1 MTIKQ
6 LSVFVENKK
15 GKLVEIMQELA
26 AHGIDIRAL
35 SLADT
40 TDYGILRLIVN
51 DTDKAVAALQTANC
65 VVSVNE
71 VLGVA
76 VSDTPGSFA
85 AAVQALADNGVNL
98 EYVYAFITP
107 QKGYAYVVMRVT
119 DNEAATAILQ
129 KAGVKVLSDEELHRL
144 FQ

>member
-1 MTIKQ
+1 MSIKQ

-15 GKLVEIMQELA
+15 GKLVEIMQSLA
-26 AHGIDIRAL
+26 ANGIDIRAL

-40 TDYGILRLIVN
+40 TDYGILRMIVN
-51 DTDKAVAALQTANC
+51 DTEKAVVALKAADC
-65 VVSVNE
+65 VVSITE

-85 AAVQALADNGVNL
+85 AAVQSLADSGVNL

-119 DNEAATAILQ
+119 DNDAATAILQ
-129 KAGVKVLSDEELHRL
+129 NAGVKVLDDEELHRL
-144 FQ
+144 FK

>member
-15 GKLVEIMQELA
+15 GKLVEIMQVLSQN
-26 AHGIDIRAL
+26 GIDIRAL

-40 TDYGILRLIVN
+40 TDYGILRIIVN
-51 DTDKAVAALQTANC
+51 DTEKALAVLQAANC

-76 VSDTPGSFA
+76 VDDAPGGFA
-85 AAVQALADNGVNL
+85 AAVQLLADNGVNL

-119 DNEAATAILQ
+119 DNAAAAAILQ
-129 KAGVKVLSDEELHRL
+129 KAGVKVVDDAQLHAM
-144 FQ
+144 FS

>member
-15 GKLVEIMQELA
+15 GKLVEIMQALSEN
-26 AHGIDIRAL
+26 GIDIRAL

-40 TDYGILRLIVN
+40 TDYGILRMIVN
-51 DTDKAVAALQTANC
+51 DTDKAVAALKAADC

-85 AAVQALADNGVNL
+85 NAVRALSDNDVNL

-119 DNEAATAILQ
+119 DNDAATAILQ
-129 KAGVKVLSDEELHRL
+129 AAGVKVLDDEELHRL
-144 FQ
+144 FK

>member
-15 GKLVEIMQELA
+15 GKLAQIMQILA
-26 AHGIDIRAL
+26 QNGVDIRAL

-40 TDYGILRLIVN
+40 TDYGILRMIVN
-51 DTDKAVAALQTANC
+51 DTAKAVAALQAEHC

-76 VSDTPGSFA
+76 VDDTPGGFA
-85 AAVQALADNGVNL
+85 AAVQALSDNEVNL

-119 DNEAATAILQ
+119 DNDAATKILQ
-129 KAGVKVLSDEELHRL
+129 NAGVKVLDDEELHAMFR
-144 FQ
+144 

>member
-15 GKLVEIMQELA
+15 GKLVEIMQALSEN
-26 AHGIDIRAL
+26 GIDIRAL

-40 TDYGILRLIVN
+40 TDYGILRMIVN
-51 DTDKAVAALQTANC
+51 DTDKAVAALKAADC

-85 AAVQALADNGVNL
+85 AAVKSLSDNDVNL

-119 DNEAATAILQ
+119 DNDAATAILQ
-129 KAGVKVLSDEELHRL
+129 AAGVKVLDDEELHRL
-144 FQ
+144 FK

>member
-1 MTIKQ
+1 MTINQ

-15 GKLVEIMQELA
+15 GELA
-26 AHGIDIRAL
+26 GIMRVLAENGVDIRAL

-40 TDYGILRLIVN
+40 TDYGILRMIVN
-51 DTDKAVAALQTANC
+51 DTDKAVAVLQAAHC
-65 VVSVNE
+65 VVSVNA

-76 VSDTPGSFA
+76 VDDTPGGFA
-85 AAVQALADNGVNL
+85 AAVRTLSDNNIGL

-119 DNEAATAILQ
+119 DNDTATAILQ
-129 KAGVKVLSDEELHRL
+129 EAGVKVLSDEELHAM
-144 FQ
+144 FS

>member
-15 GKLVEIMQELA
+15 GKLVEIMQILA
-26 AHGIDIRAL
+26 ENSIDIRAL

-40 TDYGILRLIVN
+40 TDYGILRMIVN
-51 DTDKAVAALQTANC
+51 DTDKAVAALQAAHC

-76 VSDTPGSFA
+76 VNDAPGGFA
-85 AAVQALADNGVNL
+85 AAVKSLSDNDINL

-119 DNEAATAILQ
+119 DNDAATDILQ
-129 KAGVKVLSDEELHRL
+129 KNGVKVLNDAELHEL
-144 FQ
+144 FR